1 MKINSIKLKELD
13 TRFTMKPTRTAEI
26 KTREG
31 TIETPSR
38 AATMFEYNSKA
49 KIPTNVLIDN
59 PITVK
64 YTSLGYNTLRNFLQ
78 TNEVF
83 ARLHHAQENTMDRTQ
98 HSQLQF
104 ALFQPT
110 ITEYKDE
117 NIPAAMQI
125 LQESKELEK
134 FLDLIISLQES
145 LHFDIISLPYLF
157 LPYTK
162 LENIYKKRAAQI
174 RQLGK
179 EPFFV
184 LNLKHNP
191 PDFEKLVELFVN
203 ELNLKLIG
211 LNFQRFPKAALNYR
225 TISKY
230 YDKDVLFFSLQVGRS
245 DPAHDDISSSH
256 YLPFLTNDIFAVAAP
271 QYFDPSK
278 KKKNIESG
286 IEQPSKIPSYQEKLL
301 QLKLFNKKDL
311 SLDSIFPLMNQHKEL
326 LKDVGNPKDERLV
339 QMIKNYMTEGN
350 TKEEQK
356 ERITNL
362 KSFTWVH
369 ELKTSV
375 SEFTNFRN
383 FIKQNDTSFYVTER
397 PLLNSTISDMN

>member
-1 MKINSIKLKELD
+1 MKINSIKLKDTD

-49 KIPTNVLIDN
+49 KIPTNILIDN

-64 YTSLGYNTLRNFLQ
+64 YTGLGYNTLKNFLQ

-83 ARLHHAQENTMDRTQ
+83 ARLYHAQENTKDRTQ

-110 ITEYKDE
+110 ITEDKEE
-117 NIPAAMQI
+117 NTPAAMQI
-125 LQESKELEK
+125 LQEPKELEK
-134 FLDLIISLQES
+134 FLDLIIALQES
-145 LHFDIISLPYLF
+145 LHFDIISLPYIT
-157 LPYTK
+157 LPYSN
-162 LENIYKKRAAQI
+162 LERVYKKRAVEI
-174 RQLGK
+174 RRLGK

-191 PDFEKLVELFVN
+191 PDFEKLIELFVN
-203 ELNLKLIG
+203 DLSLKLIG
-211 LNFQRFPKAALNYR
+211 LNFQRFATAALNYR

-230 YDKDVLFFSLQVGRS
+230 YDKDVLFFTLQVRRS
-245 DPAHDDISSSH
+245 DPAYDDISSAH

-271 QYFDPSK
+271 QYFDPNK
-278 KKKNIESG
+278 KKKNKEGIIYKQPKIET
-286 IEQPSKIPSYQEKLL
+286 YQEKLL
-301 QLKLFNKKDL
+301 RLRLFNKQDL
-311 SLDSIFPLMNQHKEL
+311 TLDTIFPLMKQYEGL
-326 LKDVGNPKDERLV
+326 LSDVGNPKDERLV
-339 QMIKNYMTEGN
+339 NMLKNYMTEGD
-350 TKEEQK
+350 TREERK
-356 ERITNL
+356 ERLTNL

-369 ELKTSV
+369 ELKSSV
-375 SEFTNFRN
+375 SEFANFRK
-383 FIKQNDTSFYVTER
+383 FIKQSDTDSYVSDR
-397 PLLNSTISDMN
+397 PLLNTSIADMK